1 MKSVRNITTNSLRK
15 YNYGSLN
22 EGQTVFAPNF
32 VWDTNG
38 TGINE
43 TYGINGSLQRRETQ
57 RPNAAPETE
66 LYHFTINGN
75 MQAYIYDNPTYT
87 YYGYDNANSRK

>member
-22 EGQTVFAPNF
+22 EWQTVFAPNF

-43 TYGINGSLQRRETQ
+43 TYGINGSLQRRE
-57 RPNAAPETE
+57 N
-66 LYHFTINGN
+66 I
-75 MQAYIYDNPTYT
+75 
-87 YYGYDNANSRK
+87 